1 MEASD
6 DQRATVWPSTTWNGL
21 AALWLPNG
29 RPRTWAPSPS
39 VHACTVECAGVG
51 PMCVVHAVVR
61 RLRLPSVCA
70 SESLAITA
78 SP

>member
-39 VHACTVECAGVG
+39 VHACTVEWAGVG
-51 PMCVVHAVVR
+51 PMYVVHAVVR

-70 SESLAITA
+70 SASLAITA
-78 SP
+78 RP